1 MGSMAAL
8 VVILF
13 TGCYKAIPVEKPLL
27 SEEELIPILKDI
39 HIAEA
44 LLTETVNRRDKDSLA
59 RFYYGQIFELHQ
71 VDSISFNQSMHAYF
85 TDPPALDSLY
95 EKVVNAIGAE
105 KKTVVEQKARPEE
118 KEVSKQRK

>member
-13 TGCYKAIPVEKPLL
+13 TGCYKTIPIEESLL
-27 SEEELIPILKDI
+27 SDEELIPILKDI

-44 LLTETVNRRDKDSLA
+44 LLTETVDRRVKDSLA

-71 VDSISFNQSMHAYF
+71 VDSIVFNKSMHAYF
-85 TDPPALDSLY
+85 TNPAALDSLY
-95 EKVVNAIGAE
+95 QSVIDAIGEE
-105 KKTVVEQKARPEE
+105 KKILLGNKVESTE
-118 KEVSKQRK
+118 